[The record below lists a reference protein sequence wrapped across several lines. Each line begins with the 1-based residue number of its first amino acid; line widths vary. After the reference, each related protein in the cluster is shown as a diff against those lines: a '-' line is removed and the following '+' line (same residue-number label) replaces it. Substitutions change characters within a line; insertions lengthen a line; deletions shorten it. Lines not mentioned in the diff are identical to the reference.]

1 MLAMN
6 FNRGRS
12 HLLGRIASEAGQ
24 KSLIRHETV
33 CACRLGARTAF
44 PAVSLMQR
52 QPIFSSVS
60 LDQYSS
66 PNLFGHVG

>member
-12 HLLGRIASEAGQ
+12 HLLGRIASEPDQ

-33 CACRLGARTAF
+33 CACRLGARAAI
-44 PAVSLMQR
+44 PAVFLMHR
-52 QPIFSSVS
+52 QSIFSSVS

-66 PNLFGHVG
+66 PNLLGHVR